1 MEILVVEDDPVIGK
15 SVMKGLTEAGHR
27 CIWTKNGNQ
36 GLEYARSQQ
45 YDVILLDLLIPEMSG
60 MEILEKVRGEGIRT
74 PIIVL
79 TAKGSVDDRVNGLR
93 KGADDYVVK
102 PFFMAELLERIEAVR
117 RRSST
122 KPAPLLQVG
131 ELSLDLSTRRVTHSG
146 VEIDLT
152 PTEFSVLEMLMH
164 MPAKSSRARCCARVC
179 GSRIGKGPP
188 TSSRFTST
196 ACAANCSGAPKSL

>member
-1 MEILVVEDDPVIGK
+1 MEIAKHMYGSPLQNTRRRLTMEILVVEDDPVIGK

-79 TAKGSVDDRVNGLR
+79 TAKGAVDDRVNGLR

-102 PFFMAELLERIEAVR
+102 PFFMAELLE
-117 RRSST
+117 SSL
-122 KPAPLLQVG
+122 KPCGDARDQAG
-131 ELSLDLSTRRVTHSG
+131 SAASG
-146 VEIDLT
+146 
-152 PTEFSVLEMLMH
+152 
-164 MPAKSSRARCCARVC
+164 R
-179 GSRIGKGPP
+179 
-188 TSSRFTST
+188 
-196 ACAANCSGAPKSL
+196 